1 MNFSPVH
8 TLSPRDPA
16 LQALADLP
24 IEVPFHSIIGQK
36 IGGAVENGSDAVVSY
51 ASSHLDGVS
60 PELVVRSGHGVCKN
74 RDAQREVIRI
84 LHLELQC
91 EKRMNESRSLAQK
104 ITSMPGT
111 YAEGRKRVFHNSAAP
126 RENFRMKKTKIVIAG
141 GGFAGLY
148 AAKYLDKHLAWRPDM
163 EVTLVARENFILFT
177 PMLHEVAAGDLAPA
191 DIVNP
196 QRRILRH
203 VHVVE
208 AEVEGVD
215 LSARKVRCAHGID
228 RTELEFEFDHL
239 LLALGSETN
248 FFDNAGI
255 RDWAVTM
262 KNLSDATLLR
272 NRMVAFLEEA
282 TLEKDTAARR
292 QWLTFVIAGGGF
304 AGAETAGA
312 VNDFLRET
320 AKFYHL
326 VGDEEIRVVVIHPGE
341 YLLPE
346 LGEELGRYAERKM
359 FERRVETIKGARVAS
374 YDGWVVTLNNGLSI
388 PAATLIWTAGVK
400 PSPVVAALPC
410 PKEKGRIVADE
421 YLQVRGFTGLWTA
434 GDCAAVP
441 DGYETGK
448 FFPPTA
454 QHGMREAIVA
464 AKNIE
469 RTILGQALK
478 PFRYRTMG
486 MLASI
491 GHHTGVAS
499 MFGFKFSGFIAWW
512 MWRSVY
518 LMKLPRVV
526 KKLRV
531 LIAWTLDLLFGHDI
545 EQMITL
551 RDVEELS
558 ERWTRIRD
566 RRAA

>member
-1 MNFSPVH
+1 MPV
-8 TLSPRDPA
+8 
-16 LQALADLP
+16 
-24 IEVPFHSIIGQK
+24 
-36 IGGAVENGSDAVVSY
+36 
-51 ASSHLDGVS
+51 
-60 PELVVRSGHGVCKN
+60 
-74 RDAQREVIRI
+74 
-84 LHLELQC
+84 
-91 EKRMNESRSLAQK
+91 
-104 ITSMPGT
+104 T
-111 YAEGRKRVFHNSAAP
+111 YAEKRNRVFHNSASA
-126 RENFRMKKTKIVIAG
+126 RKWLHMKKTKIVIAG

-148 AAKYLDKHLAWRPDM
+148 AAKYLDKRLARRPDI
-163 EVTLVARENFILFT
+163 EVTLIARENFILFT
-177 PMLHEVAAGDLAPA
+177 PMLHEVAAGDLAPG

-196 QRRILRH
+196 LRRILRH
-203 VHVVE
+203 VNVIE
-208 AEVEGVD
+208 ADVTDVD
-215 LSARKVRCAHGID
+215 LSARKIRCVHGLD
-228 RTELEFEFDHL
+228 RDELEFDFDHL

-262 KNLSDATLLR
+262 KNLSDAALLR
-272 NRMVAFLEEA
+272 NRVVAFLEEA
-282 TLEKDTAARR
+282 SLETDAAVRR

-312 VNDFLRET
+312 VNDFVRET
-320 AKFYHL
+320 AKFYPRL
-326 VGDEEIRVVVIHPGE
+326 ADEEIRVVVIHPGD

-359 FERRVETIKGARVAS
+359 RERKVEVIKGARVAN

-388 PAATLIWTAGVK
+388 PAATLVWTAGVK
-400 PSPVVAALPC
+400 ASLVVAALPF
-410 PKEKGRIVADE
+410 PKEKGRIIADE
-421 YLQVRGFTGLWTA
+421 YLQVRGFSGLWTA

-441 DGYETGK
+441 DGYEIASAART

-469 RTILGQALK
+469 RTILGQPLQ

-499 MFGFKFSGFIAWW
+499 FFGFKFSGFIAWW

-518 LMKLPRVV
+518 LAKLPRLV

-531 LIAWTLDLLFGHDI
+531 MVGWTLDLLFGRDI

-551 RDVEELS
+551 RDVEELT
-558 ERWTRIRD
+558 ERWTRIRAE
-566 RRAA
+566 RKQLHVA

>member
-1 MNFSPVH
+1 
-8 TLSPRDPA
+8 
-16 LQALADLP
+16 
-24 IEVPFHSIIGQK
+24 
-36 IGGAVENGSDAVVSY
+36 
-51 ASSHLDGVS
+51 
-60 PELVVRSGHGVCKN
+60 
-74 RDAQREVIRI
+74 
-84 LHLELQC
+84 
-91 EKRMNESRSLAQK
+91 
-104 ITSMPGT
+104 MPGT
-111 YAEGRKRVFHNSAAP
+111 YAERRMRVFHNGAAP
-126 RENFRMKKTKIVIAG
+126 REEFHMNKTKIVIAG

-148 AAKYLDKHLAWRPDM
+148 AAKYLDKHLARRPDV
-163 EVTLVARENFILFT
+163 EVTLIARENFILFT
-177 PMLHEVAAGDLAPA
+177 PMLHEVAAGDLAPG

-196 QRRILRH
+196 LRRILRH
-203 VHVVE
+203 VNVIE
-208 AEVEGVD
+208 ADVQDVD
-215 LSARKVRCAHGID
+215 LSAHQIRCVHGLEGA
-228 RTELEFEFDHL
+228 ELAFEFDHL
-239 LLALGSETN
+239 LLAVGSETN

-262 KNLSDATLLR
+262 KNLSDAALLR
-272 NRMVAFLEEA
+272 NRMAAFLEEA
-282 TLEKDTAARR
+282 TLEKDAAARR
-292 QWLTFVIAGGGF
+292 QWLSFVIAGGGF

-312 VNDFLRET
+312 VNDFAREA
-320 AKFYHL
+320 AKFYPRL
-326 VGDEEIRVVVIHPGE
+326 GDEEIRVVVIHPGE

-359 FERRVETIKGARVAS
+359 RERKVEVIKGARVAS
-374 YDGWVVTLNNGLSI
+374 YDGWDVTLNNGISI

-410 PKEKGRIVADE
+410 AKEKGRIVADE
-421 YLQVRGFTGLWTA
+421 YLQVPGFTGLWTA

-469 RTILGQALK
+469 RTILGQPLK

-531 LIAWTLDLLFGHDI
+531 LIAWTLDLLFGRDI

-558 ERWTRIRD
+558 ERWARHSTRRGSLAHDVSRSHSQQMSAISR
-566 RRAA
+566 